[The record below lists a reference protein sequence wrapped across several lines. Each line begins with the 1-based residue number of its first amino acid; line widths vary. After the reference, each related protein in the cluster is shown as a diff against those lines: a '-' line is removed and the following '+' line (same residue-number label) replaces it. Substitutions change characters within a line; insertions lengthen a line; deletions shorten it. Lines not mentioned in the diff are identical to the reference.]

1 MINFGVLIKRA
12 KFKVCMSSG
21 FERVVLK
28 KKQQNTKWL
37 AAFLINIVILKK
49 NSISGINFSISAE

>member
-1 MINFGVLIKRA
+1 MINFDVLIKRA

-21 FERVVLK
+21 FERVEVK

-49 NSISGINFSISAE
+49 TPFRG